1 MWFIDKKVSKS
12 RNFAVT
18 PEYIYAVPVILII
31 LQILV
36 QCVYIVHA
44 S

>member
-18 PEYIYAVPVILII
+18 PEYNAVPVILII